1 MDEPADMMHLRNL
14 RIAALVL
21 IATVISMA
29 WTPIAVAEETNE
41 SQVKAAFVYNFTQFV
56 QWPNRSLTSGEPKMS
71 LCVLGDDPL
80 GNTLELLRGKIT
92 SDGPLSVTRIARVE
106 DSGRCQILYVAK
118 SERDQVRT
126 ILKGIGA
133 GVLTIGE
140 MDHFASSGGIIN
152 FVIVGNRVSFEINT
166 DATERARLKISSHL
180 LKLAK
185 IVKDD
190 SK

>member
-1 MDEPADMMHLRNL
+1 MMHPRNL
-14 RIAALVL
+14 WIAVLLLVAA
-21 IATVISMA
+21 IIPAA
-29 WTPIAVAEETNE
+29 RTPIAVAEESNE

-56 QWPNRSLTSGEPKMS
+56 QWPNHSLTYGEPKMS
-71 LCVLGDDPL
+71 LCALGDDPL
-80 GNTLELLRGKIT
+80 ANTLDLLRGKNT
-92 SDGPLSVTRIARVE
+92 SGGPLSVMRITRVE
-106 DSGRCQILYVAK
+106 DAGQCQILYIGK
-118 SERDQVRT
+118 SERDQARN

-166 DATERARLKISSHL
+166 DAAERARLKISSHL